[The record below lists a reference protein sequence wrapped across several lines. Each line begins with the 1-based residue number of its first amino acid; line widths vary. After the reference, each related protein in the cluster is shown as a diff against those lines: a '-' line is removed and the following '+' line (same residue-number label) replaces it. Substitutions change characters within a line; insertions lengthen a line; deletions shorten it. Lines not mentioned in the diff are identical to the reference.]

1 MVHPNLQGNMIL
13 YVHSY
18 ISKWDWEVGKP
29 GVLIM
34 YGFLNRDLSPSPL
47 ANLDMS
53 HSGNARQRCCVASA
67 VSLLLTRGHQ
77 EGGRGTFQFISV
89 SQSVTLLSLPLTA
102 PLCFGL
108 MSSLYLLLK
117 GQPRSFV
124 PEDNH

>member
-13 YVHSY
+13 HIRSY

-29 GVLIM
+29 VVLIM

-67 VSLLLTRGHQ
+67 VSLLLTRACQGGGY
-77 EGGRGTFQFISV
+77 EGRGGLKVRLLNF
-89 SQSVTLLSLPLTA
+89 SQSVSHSLPLTA
-102 PLCFGL
+102 L
-108 MSSLYLLLK
+108 
-117 GQPRSFV
+117 FV
-124 PEDNH
+124 LA